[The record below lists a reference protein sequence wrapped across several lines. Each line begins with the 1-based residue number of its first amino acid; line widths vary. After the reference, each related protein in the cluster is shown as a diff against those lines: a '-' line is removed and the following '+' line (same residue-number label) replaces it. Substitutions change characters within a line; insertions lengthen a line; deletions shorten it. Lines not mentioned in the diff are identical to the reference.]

1 MPIPASV
8 IGTSTPTISVT
19 VERGRLQLFA
29 KAIGQSDPVYT
40 DVEAAKAEGLP
51 DLPVPPTFL
60 FGLELEQPEPFR
72 WIADLGVDMNTV
84 LHGDQTFTYEQ
95 MAYAGETLHSTST
108 ITDVYAKKGG
118 ALEFVRRLTEVV
130 RDGAVIATMDQTIVV
145 RNAA

>member
-1 MPIPASV
+1 MPIDASV
-8 IGTSTPTISVT
+8 IGSSTPTISVT

-29 KAIGQSDPVYT
+29 KSVGQTDPLYT
-40 DVEAAKAEGLP
+40 DVEAAKAEGMP

-84 LHGDQTFTYEQ
+84 LHGDQTFTYER

-130 RDGAVIATMDQTIVV
+130 RDGAVIATLDQTIIV